1 MDYQLSYACT
11 SHIGKRRKMNQDNFL
26 CGGVYAS
33 QGQTEPLALPLTGT
47 VGAAPRQL
55 FGVFDGMGGE
65 ERGEAAAFLAAEAA
79 ACSPLAGD
87 PVEVLET
94 VCQNANQRICAFVAV
109 HIYNLSI
116 HSLTDTVIINLRDL
130 SKFCIYSCVIHACA
144 KCNSV
149 SWLAYKCF
157 FVSE

>member
-87 PVEVLET
+87 PV
-94 VCQNANQRICAFVAV
+94 
-109 HIYNLSI
+109 
-116 HSLTDTVIINLRDL
+116 
-130 SKFCIYSCVIHACA
+130 
-144 KCNSV
+144 
-149 SWLAYKCF
+149 
-157 FVSE
+157 